1 MSIGEL
7 SFLLLLAFIGFQFW
21 RIRSISESAH
31 EHVLHYCQKNQLQ
44 LLSLSRK
51 KTRISVRFGPLDWYS
66 VFEFEFSSTGED
78 RYTGSFEMVGKRIVN
93 IYTPAHRM
101 N

>member
-1 MSIGEL
+1 MSLGEL
-7 SFLLLLAFIGFQFW
+7 ILLLILMFVAFQFW

-31 EHVLHYCQKNQLQ
+31 TYVSHYCQKNALQ

-51 KTRISVRFGPLDWYS
+51 KTRISTKAGPLDWYS
-66 VFEFEFSSTGED
+66 EFEFEFSGTGDD
-78 RYTGSFEMVGKRIVN
+78 RYTGSFEMVGKKVVST
-93 IYTPAHRM
+93 YTPAYKV